1 MSGRVRI
8 LPDHVANQIAAGEVV
23 ERPASVVKE
32 LVENALDAEASRVEV
47 ALRNGGKTEI
57 RVADDGIGM
66 ERRDALLALDR
77 HATSKIRE
85 AEDLDRI
92 SSLGFRG
99 EALPSI
105 AAVSRFELET
115 APEDGEVGTRIR
127 AREGEIRS
135 ADEIARRSGTT
146 VTVRGLF
153 QNVPARAKF
162 LRSASAETR
171 ACSEAVTLLA
181 LAHLGVAFRLES
193 NGRELLDLPA
203 VSSLRARVED
213 LWGEEEASE
222 LLAVDRE
229 EGDVRVGGLVQRPD
243 AARAGGHRR
252 HLFVNG
258 RPFREKELNRAVD
271 EAYRTT
277 VAPGV
282 SPTFLLYLSVPPETV
297 DMNVHP
303 AKAEVRFRRREE
315 VEAALRA
322 TVRARLADLEST
334 PSVTRERGA
343 GYGEEEA
350 GQAPTPG
357 ERAPDGGDGRRED
370 PVRSDRG
377 DVLGVPGDARTAPAA
392 GEGGEEDETQ
402 LAFFVSGEREAG
414 DAPGEEGGTGL
425 AAGVR
430 RPELWQL
437 HDSYILAA
445 TREGLLII
453 DQHAAHERVLFEEV
467 MERFSGEQEGTSQ
480 RLLFPVTVRL
490 DPAEYSAVQ
499 ELEGLLRRTGFEV
512 SPFGD
517 RTAIIHAS
525 PNPHPYFDAERCF
538 REMIEELTHGS
549 PLVDSARNQHEKIAK
564 SLACKG
570 AIKAGQALDQEEM
583 SELFDR
589 LFATELPGHDVHG
602 RPTVIRLGLDEL
614 ERRFGRT

>member
-1 MSGRVRI
+1 MD
-8 LPDHVANQIAAGEVV
+8 LPPFH
-23 ERPASVVKE
+23 
-32 LVENALDAEASRVEV
+32 
-47 ALRNGGKTEI
+47 
-57 RVADDGIGM
+57 M
-66 ERRDALLALDR
+66 ERWQ
-77 HATSKIRE
+77 
-85 AEDLDRI
+85 
-92 SSLGFRG
+92 
-99 EALPSI
+99 
-105 AAVSRFELET
+105 SRFEHRVDFNLSESGVE
-115 APEDGEVGTRIR
+115 PLSLGE
-127 AREGEIRS
+127 
-135 ADEIARRSGTT
+135 
-146 VTVRGLF
+146 L
-153 QNVPARAKF
+153 
-162 LRSASAETR
+162 
-171 ACSEAVTLLA
+171 
-181 LAHLGVAFRLES
+181 
-193 NGRELLDLPA
+193 RELTGLDPDQVALGYVQTN
-203 VSSLRARVED
+203 VSDRLRERIAAI
-213 LWGEEEASE
+213 WGPEEAGELIEVEGGSE
-222 LLAVDRE
+222 E
-229 EGDVRVGGLVQRPD
+229 VRVGGLAQRPD

-315 VEAALRA
+315 VESALRA
-322 TVRARLADLEST
+322 TVRSRLADLEST

-343 GYGEEEA
+343 GYGEEET
-350 GQAPTPG
+350 GHGPTPG
-357 ERAPDGGDGRRED
+357 ERTPDGGDGRRED
-370 PVRSDRG
+370 PGRSARD
-377 DVLGVPGDARTAPAA
+377 DVLGVRGDAPATAAA
-392 GEGGEEDETQ
+392 GEGGDEDETQ
-402 LAFFVSGEREAG
+402 LAFFVSGAREAG
-414 DAPGEEGGTGL
+414 DEPGEEGGTGL
-425 AAGVR
+425 AGGVR

-570 AIKAGQALDQEEM
+570 AIKAGQTLDQEEM